1 MNRAALP
8 PAVYLLLGLLF
19 CALCAGSLLLWQRL
33 EQDRQARAQEQLNL
47 QAQHLAR
54 QFETYLTDQAANL
67 QRLAERWNNEGRL
80 RRTDW
85 QREARLLLA
94 GRDGYHAIEWL
105 DAARRLRWQVP
116 ASRSEPLQLPSPDSA
131 LDARDQG
138 EPRFSASFPLA
149 DGSPGLALYVPLYDR
164 NTPGPGFDGYL
175 RGTFR
180 LPDLLDSWLARQGE
194 WRSSVTLLEG
204 DQILHDQGLAA
215 PATGLR
221 QRIALELPGEPAFS
235 LLIRPTPNAV
245 QRLNTPWPDVVLVAS
260 LSISVLLI
268 AALYLALENHRRAAA
283 LLAVNRR
290 LRAEAERRRRT
301 ATRLRESRAQQRL
314 ILELTDFSRDGL
326 FILDVQARA
335 FLYMNRAI
343 YVSLGYDRETFST
356 LFNRDPELLMP
367 GFAQWLDEVHQL
379 HREGSPRLLQRE
391 LRCQDGTLQPAEI
404 STQLVER
411 EGREFL
417 IGVSRDNTERLRME
431 ARLQRLSQ
439 QDGLTGLHNRRFF
452 DQQLQAEWRRLR
464 RLGTPL
470 SLLLVDIDHFK
481 DYNDTLGHLAGD
493 DALRQVGRLL
503 HECLQREGDV
513 ACRYGGEEFAI
524 ILANTRLEG
533 AQHLAARIHRRL
545 AELALPHPGS
555 PLGSLTLSIGIATS
569 NLECQDSPQRLIAH
583 CDQALYRA
591 KHSGRNRSCVW
602 CPPDGHQHSPS
613 TQSTE

>member
-1 MNRAALP
+1 MSRATRP
-8 PAVYLLLGLLF
+8 PAVYLLLGLML

-33 EQDRQARAQEQLNL
+33 ENDRRAYANEQMALH
-47 QAQHLAR
+47 AQHLAR
-54 QFETYLTDQAANL
+54 QLEAYLADQAGNL

-80 RRTDW
+80 RRQDW
-85 QREARLLLA
+85 QREAQLLLA

-105 DAARRLRWQVP
+105 DAAQRLRWQVP
-116 ASRSEPLQLPSPDSA
+116 TDGSEPLELPSPSSA
-131 LDARDQG
+131 LGARDQG
-138 EPRFSASFPLA
+138 EPHFSASFPLG
-149 DGSPGLALYVPLYDR
+149 DGGPGMALYVPLYER
-164 NTPGPGFDGYL
+164 NTAGTGFDGYL

-180 LPDLLDSWLARQGE
+180 LSDLLEGWLARLGE
-194 WRSSVTLLEG
+194 WRFSVALLEQG
-204 DQILHDQGLAA
+204 QILHDQGRSTRASDMH
-215 PATGLR
+215 
-221 QRIALELPGEPAFS
+221 QRVALTLPGESGYS
-235 LLIRPTPNAV
+235 LALTPTPTYQ
-245 QRLNTPWPDVVLVAS
+245 QRLNTPWPNVVLAAS
-260 LSISVLLI
+260 LSISLLLT
-268 AALYLALENHRRAAA
+268 AALFLALENHRRATA
-283 LLAVNRR
+283 LLSSNRL

-314 ILELTDFSRDGL
+314 ILDLTDFSRDGL
-326 FILDVQARA
+326 FILDLQAHA

-343 YVSLGYDRETFST
+343 HVGLGYDRETFHG
-356 LFNRDPELLMP
+356 LFQRDPEHLMP
-367 GFAQWLDEVHQL
+367 GYHQWLDEVRQL

-470 SLLLVDIDHFK
+470 SLLLADIDHFK
-481 DYNDTLGHLAGD
+481 RYNDSLGHLAGD
-493 DALRQVGRLL
+493 DALRRVGRLL

-533 AQHLAARIHRRL
+533 AEHLAARIHQRL
-545 AELALPHPGS
+545 AELALPHPES
-555 PLGSLTLSIGIATS
+555 PLGRLTLSIGIATS
-569 NLECQDSPQRLIAH
+569 NLECQDSPQRLVAH
-583 CDQALYRA
+583 CDDALYRA
-591 KHSGRNRSCVW
+591 KHAGRNRSCIW
-602 CPPDGHQHSPS
+602 CRLDDHQHSTPARPA
-613 TQSTE
+613 E

>member
-1 MNRAALP
+1 MTRVARP
-8 PAVYLLLGLLF
+8 PAVYLLLGLLL

-33 EQDRQARAQEQLNL
+33 ENDRQARAREQLHL
-47 QAQHLAR
+47 HAQHLAR
-54 QFETYLTDQAANL
+54 QFEAYLADRGVNL

-80 RRTDW
+80 RREDW
-85 QREARLLLA
+85 QREARLLLT

-116 ASRSEPLQLPSPDSA
+116 AGRSEPLEPPNPDSA
-131 LDARDQG
+131 LGARDQG
-138 EPRFSASFPLA
+138 EPHFSGSFPLA
-149 DGSPGLALYVPLYDR
+149 DGSPGMALYVPLYDR

-180 LPDLLDSWLARQGE
+180 LSDLLDSWLTRLGE
-194 WRSSVTLLEG
+194 WRFSVALLEQ
-204 DQILHDQGLAA
+204 DQTLHDRNLANS
-215 PATGLR
+215 ATDLR
-221 QRIALELPGEPAFS
+221 QRVSLSLPGEPVFT
-235 LLIRPTPNAV
+235 LLLTPTTEIL
-245 QRLNTPWPDVVLVAS
+245 QRLNTPWPRVVLGAS
-260 LSISVLLI
+260 LSISLLLV
-268 AALYLALENHRRAAA
+268 AALYLALENHRRASA
-283 LLAVNRR
+283 LLVSNRL
-290 LRAEAERRRRT
+290 LRAEAQRRRRI
-301 ATRLRESRAQQRL
+301 AARLRESRAQQRL

-326 FILDVQARA
+326 FILDLQAHA

-343 YVSLGYDRETFST
+343 HVGLGYDRETFHT
-356 LFNRDPELLMP
+356 LFQRDPEHLMP
-367 GFAQWLDEVHQL
+367 GYQQWLDEVRQL

-411 EGREFL
+411 AGREFL

-481 DYNDTLGHLAGD
+481 RYNDSLGHLAGD
-493 DALRQVGRLL
+493 DALRRVGRLL

-533 AQHLAARIHRRL
+533 AEHLAARIHERL
-545 AELALPHPGS
+545 AELALPHPES
-555 PLGSLTLSIGIATS
+555 PLGRLTLSIGIATS
-569 NLECQDSPQRLIAH
+569 DLECQDSPQRLIAH

-591 KHSGRNRSCVW
+591 KHGGRNRSCVW
-602 CPPDGHQHSPS
+602 SRLDGHQHSTSPLS
-613 TQSTE
+613 AE